1 MTLLALEESR
11 NLAEWLRLLAQP
23 QRLTIL
29 SALLDGPHAVSEIE
43 SMTGIGQPTL
53 SQHLGTLRRSGLI
66 ESQRESRAI
75 SYCMADTPDAARARM
90 LLMTLRPDGQAVAP
104 SAAAPLRQA
113 SIQAASQDGARF
125 ARIIRP
131 LPRSV

>member
-104 SAAAPLRQA
+104 SAAAPLRKA

-131 LPRSV
+131 LARSV

>member
-43 SMTGIGQPTL
+43 AMTGIGQPTL

-90 LLMTLRPDGQAVAP
+90 LLMTLRQDGQAVAP
-104 SAAAPLRQA
+104 TATASLRRAGSQPL
-113 SIQAASQDGARF
+113 SQDGARF
-125 ARIIRP
+125 ARIVRP
-131 LPRSV
+131 LAR

>member
-23 QRLTIL
+23 QRLMIL
-29 SALLDGPHAVSEIE
+29 SALLDGSHAVSEIE
-43 SMTGIGQPTL
+43 TMTGIGQPTL

-90 LLMTLRPDGQAVAP
+90 LIMTLRPDGLAVSPTATAP
-104 SAAAPLRQA
+104 SRKPGAQRSSLE
-113 SIQAASQDGARF
+113 GARF
-125 ARIIRP
+125 ARIVRP
-131 LPRSV
+131 LSR